1 MLAPHAVLVI
11 ADDFEILE
19 VAASH
24 EDVHTHV
31 PYRLYDLCSGPS
43 VSRTNDHF
51 PQQNFL
57 SHRYEIVCLPIQLD
71 TIL

>member
-1 MLAPHAVLVI
+1 MNIHRRGLLTGLSGVSLAA
-11 ADDFEILE
+11 
-19 VAASH
+19 AASH